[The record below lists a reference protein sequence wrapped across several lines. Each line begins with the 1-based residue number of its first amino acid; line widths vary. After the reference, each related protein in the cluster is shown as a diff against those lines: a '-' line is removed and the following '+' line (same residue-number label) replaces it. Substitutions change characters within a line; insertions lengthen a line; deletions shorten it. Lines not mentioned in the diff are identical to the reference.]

1 MSVCFVC
8 CVFVLVVKD
17 NILHCIVKDNILH
30 CIVPNL
36 IPGMHNEHV
45 VQYCRRVY
53 YLSSQLVFDRDGV
66 QQATEAALPNA
77 EHLRL
82 GYVCAEST
90 INDYSPV
97 ITGNG

>member
-1 MSVCFVC
+1 MR
-8 CVFVLVVKD
+8 LVDFKESTPVGGAI
-17 NILHCIVKDNILH
+17 NLI
-30 CIVPNL
+30 PNL

-45 VQYCRRVY
+45 VQYCRSVY
-53 YLSSQLVFDRDGV
+53 YFSSQLVFDRDGV